1 MTQQLNCWVIRAII
15 TLPISGIH
23 DKLQPAL
30 EPGTLQRAFP
40 LPAGRRFEREQFHG
54 KEETLMRKYELVCIV
69 QPELDETAFK
79 GVVDRVSSW
88 ITDAGG
94 SVDKVDVWGRRRM
107 AYQIRKQREGQYVL
121 MNVTLD
127 PKATSELERNIR
139 FLEPVLRHMLSVV

>member
-1 MTQQLNCWVIRAII
+1 MINYTPL
-15 TLPISGIH
+15 
-23 DKLQPAL
+23 K
-30 EPGTLQRAFP
+30 PGTLQRAFP
-40 LPAGRRFEREQFHG
+40 LPAGLRFEREQSHG

-88 ITDAGG
+88 ITEAGG

-127 PKATSELERNIR
+127 PKSTGELERNIR
-139 FLEPVLRHMLSVV
+139 YLEPVMRHMLSVV